1 MKFAAALFA
10 LTFAPM
16 LSAQSG
22 QMTDSERTFLIDQLE
37 VTKKGLI
44 ESLSGLSPEQWRYKA
59 APDRW
64 SAAECAEHL
73 VLAEDYIFQGSQGL
87 LKTPAVARPE
97 KSNEQVDKMIVAMVA
112 DRSHKVS
119 APEPLVPK
127 GHLDSAADAIRAFT
141 EKRDRNIAY
150 AKTTKD
156 DLRVHVG
163 KTPAGEMDA
172 YQMLLLMSAHS
183 ARHTAQIKEVQAS
196 PDYPKATA
204 SARGPE
210 MVKPARMAFD

>member
-1 MKFAAALFA
+1 MKFIAALLLLAVAPVFA
-10 LTFAPM
+10 AETWQLNDA
-16 LSAQSG
+16 
-22 QMTDSERTFLIDQLE
+22 ERTFLVNQLE
-37 VTKKGLI
+37 LTKKAFV
-44 ESLSGLSPEQWRYKA
+44 ESLTGVTPAQWRFKA

-64 SAAECAEHL
+64 SVAECAEHL

-97 KSNEQVDKMIVAMVA
+97 KSNEQVDKTIVSMVT
-112 DRSHKVS
+112 DRSHKLQ

-127 GHLDSAADAIRAFT
+127 GSLESPADAIRAFT

-150 AKTTKD
+150 AKSTND

-172 YQMLLLMSAHS
+172 YQLLLLMAAHS
-183 ARHTAQIKEVQAS
+183 ARHTAQIREVEAS
-196 PDYPKATA
+196 PNYPKA
-204 SARGPE
+204 SALLRLPRIGI
-210 MVKPARMAFD
+210 AFD